1 MGSTWSPV
9 AGYVATTRCGRRSH
23 DLLATGASYAMVLRA
38 LDDAN
43 TTLEQRHRVT
53 IDSIRNHANRH
64 FPVQQVARATYRDLL
79 ERRAK
84 DNSVDF
90 IEGVATALTP
100 LAVFETV
107 RVKGYQTLVDEGTTV
122 SYRDAVEAA
131 LKLNE
136 ISRKDEG
143 AMD

>member
-64 FPVQQVARATYRDLL
+64 FPVQQVARATYRDIL

-84 DNSVDF
+84 ENSIDF
-90 IEGVATALTP
+90 IEGVAPLSTRPRRQGPAHARSLHVGRHRCTSANTTA
-100 LAVFETV
+100 
-107 RVKGYQTLVDEGTTV
+107 
-122 SYRDAVEAA
+122 AA
-131 LKLNE
+131 
-136 ISRKDEG
+136 DG
-143 AMD
+143 